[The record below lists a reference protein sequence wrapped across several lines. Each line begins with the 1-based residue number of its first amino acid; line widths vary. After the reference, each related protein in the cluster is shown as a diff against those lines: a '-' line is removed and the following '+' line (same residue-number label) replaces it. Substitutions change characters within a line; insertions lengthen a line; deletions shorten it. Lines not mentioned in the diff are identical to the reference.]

1 MYALKSIGIESV
13 NMKTV
18 LTILPALPVG
28 GAENMVYE
36 LIKNYDVRR
45 FKAIVLCYGEKT
57 NSYLEKQIENIC
69 RVVYVGLKGKL
80 KVASFGR
87 VFREIRKIKPD
98 ILHAH
103 MGGAA
108 FAILWSL
115 FNPVRVVI
123 TVHTT
128 PQNAFSPRI
137 ERLIRFGIKK
147 KKIRLVTV
155 SKENYKKAKEYYR
168 VKNNLYEINNGID
181 IDGYYKS
188 EHDKFTFI
196 NVARQDANK
205 NQRAIIECF
214 EKIVKKHPNTKLFLI
229 GDGPLH
235 SELVE
240 LVSTLKLESYV
251 EMPGMIDRT
260 KEFYA
265 QADVYV
271 QASHREAL
279 PLSVLEAMAARLPII
294 GTDVGGMND
303 LISNN
308 GYLIEDN
315 KESLLSA
322 MSQMLYNSKIE
333 MEQMGL
339 NSRKKVLSYTS
350 SQMADRYMEIYD
362 SL

>member
-1 MYALKSIGIESV
+1 M
-13 NMKTV
+13 
-18 LTILPALPVG
+18 
-28 GAENMVYE
+28 
-36 LIKNYDVRR
+36 
-45 FKAIVLCYGEKT
+45 
-57 NSYLEKQIENIC
+57 
-69 RVVYVGLKGKL
+69 
-80 KVASFGR
+80 
-87 VFREIRKIKPD
+87 
-98 ILHAH
+98 
-103 MGGAA
+103 
-108 FAILWSL
+108 
-115 FNPVRVVI
+115 
-123 TVHTT
+123 
-128 PQNAFSPRI
+128 
-137 ERLIRFGIKK
+137 
-147 KKIRLVTV
+147 
-155 SKENYKKAKEYYR
+155 
-168 VKNNLYEINNGID
+168 
-181 IDGYYKS
+181 
-188 EHDKFTFI
+188 
-196 NVARQDANK
+196 ARQDANK

-251 EMPGMIDRT
+251 EMPGMVDRT